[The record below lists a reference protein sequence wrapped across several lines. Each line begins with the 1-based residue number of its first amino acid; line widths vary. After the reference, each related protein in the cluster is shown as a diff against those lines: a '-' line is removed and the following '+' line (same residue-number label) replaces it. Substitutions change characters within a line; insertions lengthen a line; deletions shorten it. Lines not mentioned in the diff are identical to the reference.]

1 SDRDDHDCYPS
12 DGARPP
18 ASPPIY
24 QPLPAPASER
34 GQDLALPERS
44 EAEEEESVA
53 AEQAEAAPQPAE
65 AAPPPPAPRATGESR
80 PPRPIAGMTPS
91 PRYPPAELRRGRGGT
106 VMLRVEVGQDGVP
119 TAVTVAESS
128 RSRALDR
135 AAIEAVRGWRFEP
148 ALLDGQPAGG
158 TVRVPIEFP
167 PARGVTPG
175 RVPPR
180 APSRR
185 PPRATQSPGT
195 KSPRWPRRAPAPG
208 RACTAPP
215 PPGPSRSGGHPTTRP

>member
-1 SDRDDHDCYPS
+1 MPDQDATPRRRNPLLPAPGALLLIALAVALGIGAFALLWYSDRDDHDFYRS
-12 DGARPP
+12 EGAPP
-18 ASPPIY
+18 TASPPIY

-106 VMLRVEVGQDGVP
+106 VMLRVEVGPDGVP

-148 ALLDGQPAGG
+148 ALLDGEPAGG
-158 TVRVPIEFP
+158 TVRVPIEFT
-167 PARGVTPG
+167 PAR
-175 RVPPR
+175 
-180 APSRR
+180 
-185 PPRATQSPGT
+185 
-195 KSPRWPRRAPAPG
+195 
-208 RACTAPP
+208 
-215 PPGPSRSGGHPTTRP
+215 